1 MEQLLNYNLAL
12 AATRKFTNR
21 ELRIMRKVL
30 DDTLFSRLTRR
41 QYIMD
46 RNITSVMTKR
56 LENAIADAGLSD
68 ILGQDIWYY
77 YSARFVG
84 ENYKNPEKDGPTME
98 YPPRIVIKFRYGD
111 IITAKEYVERCDP
124 KELDNYY
131 RLEIKNKHGYL
142 QISILPP
149 AHHVEDPPY
158 ERTTGPWK
166 ISKNAKI
173 KWILGQQHVSKKQ
186 QCGIPNCIIKS
197 PLATTDA
204 RRRIYGVP
212 LLKAI
217 VDFYITQKMAE
228 TLMNECHAINLTYQ
242 YHFIAGAQS
251 ATLCF
256 LMIGRFYPKALS
268 GLSDEE
274 QKNWNYIIPM
284 DVIRLIAKHVW
295 DSRYEN
301 KIWGTDTE
309 EILAIPQHCDAYEH
323 QSVYYD
329 EDHYDEDHYS
339 QCDNN
344 GPHGWVPWYKPR
356 PRRDRRG
363 REIIDDE

>member
-1 MEQLLNYNLAL
+1 MEQLLNHNLAL
-12 AATRKFTNR
+12 AATRKFTNY

-30 DDTLFSRLTRR
+30 SDTIFGRLNRR

-46 RNITSVMTKR
+46 RNISQVMTKR
-56 LENAIADAGLSD
+56 LENAIADAGFSD
-68 ILGQDIWYY
+68 ILGQDIWCY

-98 YPPRIVIKFRYGD
+98 YPARIGIRFHYGEK
-111 IITAKEYVERCDP
+111 IVTKEYIDRDEA
-124 KELDNYY
+124 ELDNDY
-131 RLEIKNKHGYL
+131 RLEIKNKHGYY

-158 ERTTGPWK
+158 ERTNPSWK
-166 ISKNAKI
+166 ISKRAKI
-173 KWILGQQHVSKKQ
+173 KWILGQTHVSRKQ

-217 VDFYITQKMAE
+217 VDFYITQNMAE
-228 TLMNECHAINLTYQ
+228 TLMSECQSINLRYHR
-242 YHFIAGAQS
+242 HFIAGAQS
-251 ATLCF
+251 ATMCF
-256 LMIGRFYPKALS
+256 LMIGRFRPKALS
-268 GLSDEE
+268 GLSEEE
-274 QKNWNYIIPM
+274 QQNWNYIIPM

-309 EILAIPQHCDAYEH
+309 EILAIPQQFDAA
-323 QSVYYD
+323 QQSSVYYD
-329 EDHYDEDHYS
+329 EDHYG
-339 QCDNN
+339 QCDNQ
-344 GPHGWVPWYKPR
+344 GPHGWVPWFKPR
-356 PRRDRRG
+356 PRRYRG
-363 REIIDDE
+363 REIIEDDE